1 MIGPSNL
8 KIIIGDRNDNK
19 HYEGHQKIVVYNYKG
34 YDVIYDLILSRII
47 KLTSAITY
55 GNSILICLI

>member
-34 YDVIYDLILSRII
+34 YDVILSRII

-55 GNSILICLI
+55 DNSILICLI